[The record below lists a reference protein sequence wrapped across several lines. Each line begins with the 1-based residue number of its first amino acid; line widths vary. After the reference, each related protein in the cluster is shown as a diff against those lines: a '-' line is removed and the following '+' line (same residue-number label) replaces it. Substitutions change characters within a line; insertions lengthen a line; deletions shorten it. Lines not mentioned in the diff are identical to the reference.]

1 MLDFKFQLNKSKKVT
16 RMKKL
21 MLLSMVFLFIGLQAQ
36 KQTGPILTWE
46 KGTHD
51 FGEVVQGDKVEHTYK
66 FTNTG
71 NEPLIITN
79 VQPSCG
85 CTLPKSWPRD
95 PIMPGGTGEL
105 VIAFNSAGKFG
116 KLDRATTIV
125 SNATNEGANQI
136 KFSANVIDKKVT
148 N

>member
-1 MLDFKFQLNKSKKVT
+1 
-16 RMKKL
+16 MKKL
-21 MLLSMVFLFIGLQAQ
+21 MLIAVAMIFAVALQAQ
-36 KQTGPILTWE
+36 NKKGAELTWE

-51 FGEVVQGDKVEHTYK
+51 FGEVIQGDKVEHVYK

-95 PIMPGGTGEL
+95 PIMPGGSGEL
-105 VIAFNSAGKFG
+105 VIDFNSAGKFG
-116 KLDRATTIV
+116 KLERVTTIV
-125 SNATNEGANQI
+125 SNATNDGANQV
-136 KFSANVIDKKVT
+136 KFSANVVKKETV

>member
-1 MLDFKFQLNKSKKVT
+1 
-16 RMKKL
+16 MKKL
-21 MLLSMVFLFIGLQAQ
+21 FVLAIAMVFAVALQAQ
-36 KQTGPILTWE
+36 NKKGAELTWE

-51 FGEVVQGDKVEHTYK
+51 FGEVVQGEKVEHTYK

-95 PIMPGGTGEL
+95 PIMPGGSGEL

-116 KLDRATTIV
+116 KLDRTTAIV
-125 SNATNEGANQI
+125 SNAVNEGANQI
-136 KFSANVIDKKVT
+136 KFSANVIEKKQP

>member
-1 MLDFKFQLNKSKKVT
+1 MFNQEILKKT
-16 RMKKL
+16 RIMKKL
-21 MLLSMVFLFIGLQAQ
+21 MLLAVTIFLTVMLQAQ
-36 KQTGPILTWE
+36 NKNGAELTWD
-46 KGTHD
+46 KGTYD
-51 FGEVVQGDKVEHTYK
+51 FGEVVQGDKVEHTFK

-79 VQPSCG
+79 VQPTCG

-95 PIMPGGTGEL
+95 PIMPGGSGEL

-116 KLDRATTIV
+116 KLDRVTTVI
-125 SNATNEGANQI
+125 SNATNDDANQV
-136 KFSANVIDKKVT
+136 KFSANVVDKKTV

>member
-1 MLDFKFQLNKSKKVT
+1 
-16 RMKKL
+16 MKKM
-21 MLLSMVFLFIGLQAQ
+21 MLLSVVLFLAFGLQAQ
-36 KQTGPILTWE
+36 KQTGAILTWE

-51 FGEVVQGDKVEHTYK
+51 FGDVVQGDKVEFTYK

-71 NEPLIITN
+71 TEPLIITN

-85 CTLPKSWPRD
+85 CTLPKSWSRD
-95 PIMPGGTGEL
+95 PIMPGGSGEL

-116 KLDRATTIV
+116 KLDRTTAVV

-136 KFSANVIDKKVT
+136 KFTANVIEKKVS

>member
-1 MLDFKFQLNKSKKVT
+1 
-16 RMKKL
+16 MKKL
-21 MLLSMVFLFIGLQAQ
+21 MLVAVAVIFAVALQAQ
-36 KQTGPILTWE
+36 NKNGAELTWE

-51 FGEVVQGDKVEHTYK
+51 FGEVVQGDKVEYTFK

-79 VQPSCG
+79 VQTTCG

-95 PIMPGGTGEL
+95 PIMPGGNGEL

-116 KLDRATTIV
+116 KMDRVTTII
-125 SNATNEGANQI
+125 SNATNDGANQV
-136 KFSANVIDKKVT
+136 KFTANVVEKKPV

>member
-1 MLDFKFQLNKSKKVT
+1 
-16 RMKKL
+16 MKKL
-21 MLLSMVFLFIGLQAQ
+21 MLLTVVLFFALAIQAQ

-79 VQPSCG
+79 VVPSCG
-85 CTLPKSWPRD
+85 CTVAKPWPKD
-95 PIMPGGTGEL
+95 PIMPGGSGEL
-105 VIAFNSAGKFG
+105 VIAFNSAGKPFG
-116 KLDRATTIV
+116 KLERSTTVV
-125 SNATNEGANQI
+125 SNAENEGAGSF
-136 KFSANVIDKKVT
+136 KFSAVIIEKKQP

>member
-1 MLDFKFQLNKSKKVT
+1 
-16 RMKKL
+16 MKKL
-21 MLLSMVFLFIGLQAQ
+21 MLLSFVLVLAIGLQAQ

-51 FGEVVQGDKVEHTYK
+51 FGDVVQGDKVEFTYK

-85 CTLPKSWPRD
+85 CTLPKSWSRD
-95 PIMPGGTGEL
+95 PIMPGQSGEL

-116 KLDRATTIV
+116 KLDRATAVV
-125 SNATNEGANQI
+125 SNAANEGANQI
-136 KFSANVIDKKVT
+136 KFSANVIEKKVV

>member
-1 MLDFKFQLNKSKKVT
+1 L
-16 RMKKL
+16 
-21 MLLSMVFLFIGLQAQ
+21 VFATALQAQ
-36 KQTGPILTWE
+36 NKKGAELTWE

-51 FGEVVQGDKVEHTYK
+51 FGEIAPNAKVEHTFK

-95 PIMPGGTGEL
+95 PIMPGGSGEI
-105 VIAFNSAGKFG
+105 VIAFNSAGKSG
-116 KLDRATTIV
+116 KQEKVTMIV
-125 SNATNEGANQI
+125 SNATNEGSNQI
-136 KFSANVIDKKVT
+136 KFSANIVEKKVV

>member
-1 MLDFKFQLNKSKKVT
+1 MRKVLLLTVVMLAVIAV
-16 RMKKL
+16 R
-21 MLLSMVFLFIGLQAQ
+21 AQ
-36 KQTGPILTWE
+36 KQNGPILTWE

-95 PIMPGGTGEL
+95 PIMPGGSGEL
-105 VIAFNSAGKFG
+105 VIAFNSAGKSG
-116 KLDRATTIV
+116 KLDRVTAVV
-125 SNATNEGANQI
+125 SNAVNEGANQI
-136 KFSANVIDKKVT
+136 KFSANVVEKKLP

>member
-1 MLDFKFQLNKSKKVT
+1 
-16 RMKKL
+16 MKKL
-21 MLLSMVFLFIGLQAQ
+21 MLLSAVLFFAIGLQAQ
-36 KQTGPILTWE
+36 KTTGPVLTWE
-46 KGTHD
+46 KVNHD

-79 VQPSCG
+79 VVPSCG

-95 PIMPGGTGEL
+95 PIMPGGSGEI
-105 VIAFNSAGKFG
+105 VIAFNSSNKPFG
-116 KLDRATTIV
+116 KLERTTQVV
-125 SNATNEGANQI
+125 SNANNSDAGQF
-136 KFSANVIDKKVT
+136 KFTAMIIEKKQP